1 MKLEVS
7 NVKQEGPPDL
17 QSVQKIKK
25 KKCIFFCVFRHGIAH
40 SLLDKCAG

>member
-7 NVKQEGPPDL
+7 NVTQEGSPDL

-25 KKCIFFCVFRHGIAH
+25 SRQFFCVFRHGIAH